1 MKKASEPWS
10 TDKCNHLVFSV
21 NKGFSLLEVVI
32 ALGILGFV
40 LLPFLGFI
48 SYRVS
53 QEKQSDEMIK
63 AAEIAKLSMER
74 ALISPIVVDAEELV
88 DQTFLVQTKVLDGD
102 KFDEPK
108 DLLPLEV
115 RVVVFR
121 LKDRVKLVELHAL
134 K

>member
-10 TDKCNHLVFSV
+10 TDQDNHLVFNG
-21 NKGFSLLEVVI
+21 NKGLSLLEVII

-48 SYRVS
+48 SYRIS
-53 QEKQSDEMIK
+53 QEQQSDEIIR
-63 AAEIAKLSMER
+63 AAEIAKLNMEQ
-74 ALISPIVVDAEELV
+74 ALMLPIVVDAEEIV
-88 DQTFLVQTKVLDGD
+88 DQMFLVEIKVLDGD
-102 KFDEPK
+102 KSDEPRN
-108 DLLPLEV
+108 LEPLEV

-121 LKDRVKLVELHAL
+121 LKDRVKLDELHAL

>member
-10 TDKCNHLVFSV
+10 TDKCDHLVFNG
-21 NKGFSLLEVVI
+21 NKGFSLLEVII

-53 QEKQSDEMIK
+53 QEQQSDEMIR
-63 AAEIAKLSMER
+63 AAEIAKLNMEQ
-74 ALISPIVVDAEELV
+74 ALMLSIVVDAEEIV
-88 DQTFLVQTKVLDGD
+88 DQTFLVETKVLDGD
-102 KFDEPK
+102 KFDEPRN
-108 DLLPLEV
+108 LLPLEV

-134 K
+134 Q